1 MFLHLGGSNI
11 IDLNKIIA
19 VLNLDKIE
27 YPGKKIKEKSPGKK
41 IESLDGGQPKSM
53 IITEESIILSPIS
66 SLTLKKRA
74 NKGQI

>member
-11 IDLNKIIA
+11 IELNKIIA
-19 VLNLDKIE
+19 VLNLDKLE
-27 YPGKKIKEKSPGKK
+27 YPGKKIKEKNSGKK
-41 IESLDGGQPKSM
+41 IEDLTGGQPKSM
-53 IITEESIILSPIS
+53 VITDESIILSPIS